1 MGSLKKVILFIRIRH
16 GGQEMTTKL
25 KYPNIIYF
33 LSPRKLKI
41 RLIEGLLDFNHICFQ
56 KAAPKKKKKSQQDN
70 SFLLPVFAENSFSK
84 SQFCKHYSVQI
95 NISNCGFVCKRFYR
109 YSGNVGSWMPGR
121 SSIKQTKGSW
131 MSVS

>member
-33 LSPRKLKI
+33 ALLSPRKLKI

-56 KAAPKKKKKSQQDN
+56 KAAPKKKKKKKPARQLIS
-70 SFLLPVFAENSFSK
+70 SAC
-84 SQFCKHYSVQI
+84 FCRK
-95 NISNCGFVCKRFYR
+95 
-109 YSGNVGSWMPGR
+109 
-121 SSIKQTKGSW
+121 
-131 MSVS
+131 